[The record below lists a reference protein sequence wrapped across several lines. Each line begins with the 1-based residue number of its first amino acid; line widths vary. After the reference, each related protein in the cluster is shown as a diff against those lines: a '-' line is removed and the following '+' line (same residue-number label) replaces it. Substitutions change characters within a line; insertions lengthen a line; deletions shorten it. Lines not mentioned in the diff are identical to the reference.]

1 MQQIRKPMPTARQ
14 RMTAAKSA
22 RNRRSAEQ
30 NLVELKRRLREI
42 SDLTAAGDVLNW
54 DQTTYMPRGGADARG
69 RQCAVLYRLAH
80 EQAVAP
86 ALGKLLDALAHYGES
101 LPYNSD
107 DASLIRVAHR
117 DFQKMIKIPPDH
129 VARANAHGS
138 ASYNAWTRA
147 RPANDFA
154 AMVPYLERT
163 LDLSREYSSY
173 FAPYKH
179 VADPHIDYADEGM
192 TTASILKLFS
202 ELKSQLAPMVCAIC
216 EQPVADNSSL
226 RQAFPKAAQFEFA
239 LNVAQRLGYDLNRG
253 RLDLTHHPFSTR
265 FSTGDVRITTHVN
278 ENDLGDALFSTLH
291 EAGHAMYEQGISVA
305 LDGTPLGKGVS
316 TGVHESQ
323 SRLWENVVGRSCG
336 FWEHFYPSLQRVFPE
351 QLGSV
356 PIAVFHRAIN
366 KVARSTIRTD
376 ADEVTYNLH
385 IILRFNLELKLLEGE
400 LCAKDLAEAW
410 RAAMKAE
417 LGVAP
422 ADDRDGCLQDVH
434 WYSGYIGGQFQSYT
448 IGNILSAQFYAAALQ
463 AHPNIP
469 TEIAGGKFDTLH
481 TWLRDNVYR
490 HGSKFAPNHL
500 IERAAGAAMN
510 MTPYFDYLREKY
522 AVLYRLP
529 VSFGGDSGTLP
540 SLP

>member
-1 MQQIRKPMPTARQ
+1 MQPIRKPMPTARR

-30 NLVELKRRLREI
+30 KLVELKRRLREI

-54 DQTTYMPRGGADARG
+54 DQATYMPRGGADARG

-101 LPYNSD
+101 LPHDSD
-107 DASLIRVAHR
+107 DASLIRVARR

-179 VADPHIDYADEGM
+179 VADPHVDYADEGM

-202 ELKSQLAPMVCAIC
+202 ELKSQLAPMVGAIC
-216 EQPVADNSSL
+216 EQPVADDSSL

-265 FSTGDVRITTHVN
+265 LSTGDVRITTHVN

-291 EAGHAMYEQGISVA
+291 EAGHAMYEQGVSVA

-323 SRLWENVVGRSCG
+323 SRLWENVVGRSRG

-400 LCAKDLAEAW
+400 LCAKDLPRLGARQCKPSLASRRPTIATDACRTSTGTPVTSAGDS
-410 RAAMKAE
+410 RATRSAIFYPRSFMRRRCRHIPTSPAKSP
-417 LGVAP
+417 VANSTHCTP
-422 ADDRDGCLQDVH
+422 GCAIVFTSTAVSSH
-434 WYSGYIGGQFQSYT
+434 RT
-448 IGNILSAQFYAAALQ
+448 ISSNALQ
-463 AHPNIP
+463 V
-469 TEIAGGKFDTLH
+469 
-481 TWLRDNVYR
+481 RR
-490 HGSKFAPNHL
+490 
-500 IERAAGAAMN
+500 
-510 MTPYFDYLREKY
+510 
-522 AVLYRLP
+522 
-529 VSFGGDSGTLP
+529 
-540 SLP
+540 